1 MPLPY
6 PSAPL
11 RPVTQVMKRVITSIV
26 TEGVS
31 GNDPEEMIAWRKE
44 VEDLI
49 GLEEYYRIES
59 ETVER

>member
-1 MPLPY
+1 L
-6 PSAPL
+6 
-11 RPVTQVMKRVITSIV
+11 KRVINNLKT
-26 TEGVS
+26 TGVS
-31 GNDPEEMIAWRKE
+31 GNDPEEMIVWRKE

>member
-1 MPLPY
+1 
-6 PSAPL
+6 
-11 RPVTQVMKRVITSIV
+11 VTR
-26 TEGVS
+26 GVS
-31 GNDPEEMIAWRKE
+31 GNDPEEMIPWRKE